1 MKKIIC
7 ILLAMAM
14 SLSLFGCSGK
24 TASDGEV
31 TGGSEPETEAK
42 ATVDKSGLEAL
53 VSEAEGM
60 DTSAYLNGDYL
71 KKSIESAKAVM
82 ENENATETEVN
93 AAMETVNSVIGNLND
108 GTKFPDPAD
117 LKAISDI
124 PDPFTFLDGSFVD
137 TPEEWAGRAAELS
150 AMYQHY
156 MYGVWRDGS
165 DEELS
170 YEYADGSLTI
180 KIKRISTGAETS
192 FKATVMLPDESISAP
207 EGGYPVIVGMHQGI
221 SEDTA
226 NKNGYATITLDF
238 FGYPVAS
245 DDTKHQGA
253 FYELYPYGDDPAEQT
268 GVLMAWGWGCS
279 KIIDALE
286 AGLGE
291 ELNISPENTI
301 VTGVSRWGK
310 AAAVCGAFEKRF
322 KMVAPSCSGAGGLA
336 LYRYTSEGKTYDFSS
351 KGVPSDYKYGQN
363 EPIGSLQSSAERGWF
378 NDMFLKFKDPEK
390 LPMDQHML
398 AGLVADDSRYMFIIG
413 SCIYEDWVNAPA
425 MWYSYLGAKE
435 IFRSLGIEDHIAINI
450 HKEGHA
456 VIPEDIEYMTDYFDY
471 HVYGK
476 EPDHKLED
484 LNTSVFALEQNVDK
498 SMDGFTDWWMAP

>member
-1 MKKIIC
+1 MKRLVC
-7 ILLAMAM
+7 ILLAAAM
-14 SLSLFGCSGK
+14 SVGLFGCSGK
-24 TASDGEV
+24 TAS
-31 TGGSEPETEAK
+31 GGADNVSKEIK
-42 ATVDKSGLEAL
+42 AAPPPDKSGLEASL
-53 VSEAEGM
+53 SKAEGI
-60 DTSAYLNGDYL
+60 DASVYLNGGCL
-71 KKSIESAKAVM
+71 KAAIESARAVL
-82 ENENATETEVN
+82 ENDNADEKEVI
-93 AAMETVNSVIGNLND
+93 AAMEMVDSVVGRLSD
-108 GTKFPDPAD
+108 GKDFPDPAD
-117 LKAISDI
+117 FKAVSDI
-124 PDPFTFLDGSFVD
+124 PDPFTYLDGSFVK
-137 TPEEWAGRAAELS
+137 TPAEWAGRAAELS
-150 AMYQHY
+150 AVYQHY

-170 YEYADGSLTI
+170 YEYSGGSLTL
-180 KIKRISTGAETS
+180 KIKRISTGAEAS
-192 FKATVMLPDESISAP
+192 FKATVKLPDKSIEAP

-221 SEDTA
+221 SEETA
-226 NKNGYATITLDF
+226 NERGYATITLDF

-291 ELNISPENTI
+291 ELNLSPVNSI

-310 AAAVCGAFEKRF
+310 AAAVCGAYEKRF

-336 LYRYTSEGKTYDFSS
+336 LYRYKSEGKTYDFSS
-351 KGVPSDYKYGQN
+351 KGAPADYKYGQN

-378 NDMFLKFKDPEK
+378 NDMFLKFKTPET
-390 LPMDQHML
+390 LPVDQHML

-425 MWYSYLGAKE
+425 MWYCYLGAKE
-435 IFRSLGIEDHIAINI
+435 IYKSLGIEDHIAINI
-450 HKEGHA
+450 HKDGHA

-476 EPDHKLED
+476 QPDHELED
-484 LNTSVFALEQNVDK
+484 LNSSVFALDGNADK
-498 SMDGFTDWWMAP
+498 DMEGFTDWWMAP